1 MWPYFFRLQRSGLK
15 LTFPN
20 MKFHLLSVNADAK
33 TSKGTEYGWLTG
45 ILYLAPAKQA
55 QRGEVCAH
63 RSPICTLVCLYTA
76 GRGGMSSV
84 QNARIRKTQ
93 MFFDNFELFRT
104 LLLAD
109 IAALVAYAKAQGK
122 QACVRLNGTS
132 DIAWERLNV
141 LQQFPDVRFYDY
153 TKSPLRAMQFGKG
166 ALPSNYH
173 LTFSRSETNE
183 AQAIDVLRMGGN
195 VAVVFNGAFPSV
207 WNGYPVVS
215 GDEND
220 LRFLDPKG
228 CVIALK
234 AKGKAKKDVS
244 GFVVHAL

>member
-1 MWPYFFRLQRSGLK
+1 
-15 LTFPN
+15 

-33 TSKGTEYGWLTG
+33 TSKGEAFGWLTG

-55 QRGEVCAH
+55 QRGEVCPH
-63 RSPICTLVCLYTA
+63 RSAGCSLACLYTS
-76 GRGGMSSV
+76 GRGAMSNV

-93 MFFDNFELFRT
+93 MFFDDFKLFKA

-109 IAALVAYAKAQGK
+109 VAALVAYAKAQGK

-132 DIAWERLNV
+132 DIAWERLGI
-141 LQQFPDVRFYDY
+141 LEQFPDVRFYDY
-153 TKSPLRAMQFGKG
+153 TKSPIRASQFGKG
-166 ALPSNYH
+166 KMLNNYH

-183 AQAIDVLRMGGN
+183 AQAVDVLRAGGN
-195 VAVVFNGAFPSV
+195 VAVVFAGAFPSV
-207 WNGYPVVS
+207 WNGFPVVS

-228 CVIALK
+228 SVIALK
-234 AKGKAKKDVS
+234 AKGKAKKDQS